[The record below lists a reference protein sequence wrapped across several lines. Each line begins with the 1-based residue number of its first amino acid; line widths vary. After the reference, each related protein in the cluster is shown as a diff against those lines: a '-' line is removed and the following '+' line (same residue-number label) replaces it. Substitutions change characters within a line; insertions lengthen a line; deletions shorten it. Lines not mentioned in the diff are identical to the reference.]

1 MTNEIEKAITYFE
14 ALLERLGNGDSDNAV
29 CATAL
34 AALREK
40 QEREMRSGMSEQRL
54 IDANR
59 LIDFIDCGH
68 LRNPLELC
76 FSGSEV
82 VNMLD
87 SAPTVPAE
95 VVVHCRDCKYK
106 AQAKVNINGFL
117 ICHASGMEITDDD
130 FCSYGERR
138 ESEVEK

>member
-1 MTNEIEKAITYFE
+1 M
-14 ALLERLGNGDSDNAV
+14 G
-29 CATAL
+29 
-34 AALREK
+34 
-40 QEREMRSGMSEQRL
+40 EQRL

-59 LIDFIDCGH
+59 IIDFIDCGH

-76 FSGSEV
+76 FSESEV

-95 VVVHCRDCKYK
+95 VVVHCENCQHYQED
-106 AQAKVNINGFL
+106 NINWCTLDG
-117 ICHASGMEITDDD
+117 TDRNPTDY
-130 FCSYGERR
+130 CSYGERR

>member
-1 MTNEIEKAITYFE
+1 
-14 ALLERLGNGDSDNAV
+14 
-29 CATAL
+29 
-34 AALREK
+34 
-40 QEREMRSGMSEQRL
+40 MSEQRL

-76 FSGSEV
+76 FSESEV

-95 VVVHCRDCKYK
+95 VVVHCENC
-106 AQAKVNINGFL
+106 QHIHIINT
-117 ICHASGMEITDDD
+117 SEIYAMCDKTNFIFQPFGVDTRE
-130 FCSYGERR
+130 FGCTYGERR
-138 ESEVEK
+138 ESEAGK

>member
-1 MTNEIEKAITYFE
+1 
-14 ALLERLGNGDSDNAV
+14 
-29 CATAL
+29 
-34 AALREK
+34 
-40 QEREMRSGMSEQRL
+40 MSEQRL

-76 FSGSEV
+76 FSESEV

-95 VVVHCRDCKYK
+95 TVVHCRDCRKRNTPRCNMTHNMGGGRFLTCNEDLGYCNLAEMK
-106 AQAKVNINGFL
+106 HIEINK
-117 ICHASGMEITDDD
+117 
-130 FCSYGERR
+130 GE
-138 ESEVEK
+138 ENK